1 MELNRQEYRRLTTDQ
16 VATAPCTDPVQ
27 VRFLTSERIVIHVDN
42 KAPISYCRGRSGSYR
57 SISSLAFSYELM
69 TDPEITTE
77 LFETL
82 LEWLGPDREKAAEK
96 YETIRTRLIK
106 IFVKKGCSDPDTLF
120 DTTVNRVTLKLPE
133 MVAGYVGDPLWYFI
147 SV

>member
-1 MELNRQEYRRLTTDQ
+1 MSKSDRLNKQSAGASRSRAAQKVLDSDRRFID
-16 VATAPCTDPVQ
+16 DPVQ

-42 KAPISYCRGRSGSYR
+42 KALISYCRGRSGSYR

-82 LEWLGPDREKAAEK
+82 LEWLGPDREKA
-96 YETIRTRLIK
+96 
-106 IFVKKGCSDPDTLF
+106 
-120 DTTVNRVTLKLPE
+120 
-133 MVAGYVGDPLWYFI
+133 
-147 SV
+147 